1 MKRSFLA
8 LSLAMAAGPLALL
21 ACGEEAPQPMNPT
34 TVTVTAPSSAAPVAS
49 PSTAPSPVVTTPP
62 PPPPP
67 PAPVVV
73 DVTASEDP
81 KPAPALKFTAPALNA
96 SIDPKKAND
105 FVVKLDV
112 KNWDMKDGKHL
123 HLVLDDQPYKKIT
136 DLKAPIK
143 LGELLPP
150 GGSLNEG
157 QHILFVFPGRPTHET
172 VKAKGA
178 IGVVTFWVGKP
189 GKTATFDLKKP
200 MVIYS
205 RPKGA
210 NVGDMGKNVMID
222 FSLVNTALD
231 KGEKVKFTMTG
242 GALKEPLT
250 GEFTKWAPKIVNN
263 LQKGDYAL
271 KLELF
276 DKDGKLVEQPIPAT
290 GKFTVD
296 PDAAN
301 DPALGAAWG
310 TTPAPAA
317 SSAAPAASTSAKPAP
332 AASSA
337 KPK

>member
-1 MKRSFLA
+1 MKRSILA
-8 LSLAMAAGPLALL
+8 FSLAVAAGPLALL
-21 ACGEEAPQPMNPT
+21 ACGEEAPPPKNPT
-34 TVTVTAPSSAAPVAS
+34 TVTVTAPSSASSLDAT

-67 PAPVVV
+67 PAPVVI
-73 DVTASEDP
+73 DVAASEDP
-81 KPAPALKFTAPALNA
+81 KPAPAVKFTTPGLNA
-96 SIDPKKAND
+96 SVGDAKKASD

-136 DLKAPIK
+136 DLKTPIK
-143 LGELLPP
+143 LGELLPV
-150 GGSLNEG
+150 GGELKEG
-157 QHILFVFPGRPTHET
+157 QHILYAFPGRPTHET

-210 NVGDMGKNVMID
+210 NLGDMGKNVLLD

-231 KGEKVKFTMTG
+231 KGEKVKFTITG

-250 GEFTKWAPKIVNN
+250 GEFTKWAPKVVNN

-290 GKFTVD
+290 GKFSVD
-296 PDAAN
+296 ADAPN
-301 DPALGAAWG
+301 DPAMGMAMGA
-310 TTPAPAA
+310 TPAPAA
-317 SSAAPAASTSAKPAP
+317 SSAAPAAS
-332 AASSA
+332 SA